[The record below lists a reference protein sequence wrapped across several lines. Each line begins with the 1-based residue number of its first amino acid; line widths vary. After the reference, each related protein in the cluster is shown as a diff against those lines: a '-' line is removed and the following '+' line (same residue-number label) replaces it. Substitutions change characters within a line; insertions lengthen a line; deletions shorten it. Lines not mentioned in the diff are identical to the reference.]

1 MQPND
6 HKIRNYD
13 LVLDETFGKQG
24 TPERAKAEEEAY
36 NFYSG
41 QILQNARKEAKIT
54 QLELANRAHTTKS
67 YISKIENGVVTPTVG
82 MFYRIIAA
90 LGMRVEIVK
99 PMY

>member
-13 LVLDETFGKQG
+13 LILDETFGKQG

-41 QILQNARKEAKIT
+41 QISPNVSKERGFSPLHNLNLYIVPCFA
-54 QLELANRAHTTKS
+54 LA
-67 YISKIENGVVTPTVG
+67 PTD
-82 MFYRIIAA
+82 AD
-90 LGMRVEIVK
+90 K
-99 PMY
+99 